1 MPGLPRAILDP
12 CRHSVRFTPSEFD
25 MRKVPEDLN
34 ELNRKAAETTMQLGQ
49 LSFEQGE
56 RLLRLQLE
64 TVRGML
70 DDGLKAAKALG
81 EASDPQQWSAL
92 QERNLRHM
100 FSRIVEYS
108 RSVQD
113 LAGKTQQEIGG
124 AVESRLQA
132 INAQFEAMVDEMAK
146 SAPPGSEAG
155 FAAMKQS
162 LAAARAMAD
171 TLHKTTEQFVQSA
184 QSAIQV
190 AADAAKKG
198 GKAGG

>member
-1 MPGLPRAILDP
+1 
-12 CRHSVRFTPSEFD
+12 

-34 ELNRKAAETTMQLGQ
+34 ELNRKAAETAMKLGQ

-64 TVRGML
+64 AVRGML
-70 DDGLKAAKALG
+70 DDGLRAAKALG
-81 EASDPQQWSAL
+81 EARDPQQWTAL
-92 QERNLRHM
+92 QERNMRDML
-100 FSRIVEYS
+100 SRIAEYS
-108 RSVQD
+108 RSVQE

-171 TLHKTTEQFVQSA
+171 TMNKTTQQFVQSA

-190 AADAAKKG
+190 AADAAGEG
-198 GKAGG
+198 GKSGG